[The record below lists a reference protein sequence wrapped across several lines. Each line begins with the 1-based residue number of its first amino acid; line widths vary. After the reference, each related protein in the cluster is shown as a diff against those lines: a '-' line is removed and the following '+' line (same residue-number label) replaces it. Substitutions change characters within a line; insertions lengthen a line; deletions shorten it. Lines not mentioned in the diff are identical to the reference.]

1 MAPWDQSG
9 ILVPDRVDGQAAM
22 VFDRAVMHVDHTDRL
37 EYRGGGLGCT
47 IMPTTPCS
55 WCIRTFP
62 IRRRFDGNADEYEVG
77 YAITVNQQCPSAMH
91 CLLHHDA
98 LQRLLQIAILKLL

>member
-37 EYRGGGLGCT
+37 EYRGGPRLHNNAH
-47 IMPTTPCS
+47 S

-98 LQRLLQIAILKLL
+98 LQRLLQIAILELL